1 MDCLTILIFDVD
13 DTLLK
18 EVPVT
23 AIDKPNVQTLKYK
36 PSEYSAKKYRERL
49 VTRDASKVIHYEFV
63 SDDTIISTVKIN
75 PKFEHMESIRSIA
88 DKCYLASANDD
99 NRTQAVLE
107 QLQFGGYTLQELGF
121 EFIPREVFVKGMTKD
136 LEKIKHYINCAHA
149 RPCNITFFDDKTMNI
164 KNGMNAKLVPV
175 APFKPEF
182 NPFFIN

>member
-99 NRTQAVLE
+99 NRTRQCSNSYSLADTH
-107 QLQFGGYTLQELGF
+107 Y
-121 EFIPREVFVKGMTKD
+121 KNSD
-136 LEKIKHYINCAHA
+136 LNLY
-149 RPCNITFFDDKTMNI
+149 
-164 KNGMNAKLVPV
+164 
-175 APFKPEF
+175 PERYL
-182 NPFFIN
+182 